1 MDRSN
6 FRLFVFDRL
15 NKRLFYF
22 LDNHLHSCQFS
33 AMVKRITS
41 FLILISSFGI
51 AQFGSVEV
59 NFDTRL
65 LRSEEKQEIVN
76 LNNDIVR
83 FFTTATWDEAYSDLT
98 IPLHIQ
104 IVFEGITAKGNEKIF
119 NCQALFSNGRDLRF
133 FDKSVQFIYNSGTS
147 LYYDPVLFEP
157 LSGFLA
163 YYANLILAGEIDTYE
178 FRGGNYAY
186 EMARDIALRG
196 SASLYKKGW
205 STRINLVDDLNRNIG
220 LRKARLA
227 WYIAMDLFKEGD
239 IEGTLKKINTMLDGI
254 EQSFRDLGRDNHTQ
268 FFLKTH
274 SERIA
279 KILTMLGREELLKDM
294 KELDPD
300 RRELYQDALDTI
312 SK

>member
-1 MDRSN
+1 
-6 FRLFVFDRL
+6 
-15 NKRLFYF
+15 
-22 LDNHLHSCQFS
+22 
-33 AMVKRITS
+33 MVKRITS

-239 IEGTLKKINTMLDGI
+239 IEGTLKEINTMLDGI

-268 FFLKTH
+268 FFLKAH

-300 RRELYQDALDTI
+300 RRDLYQDALDTI